1 VPGRA
6 VLGGGGLRGRGQR
19 RERIT
24 TRPRLRPILRMR
36 PTSAGRAVSV
46 GRVPIPDYESMMRPL
61 LDVLADGESRSARQV
76 REALAPVFG
85 ITEDEAAAR
94 LPSGQPVFN
103 SRAHWAA
110 TYLVQAGCLTRP
122 RRGFLRLTDRG
133 RTVLGQ
139 HPDRVDN
146 SVLMAFPEFVDFK
159 TRSRQ
164 PTASTGMG
172 AEPVPEGH
180 DAVAPRAG
188 EASET
193 PVERVRDAVQ
203 ESETALAADLLVRV
217 KSQPPEFLERLVLDL
232 LTAMGYGGREGAAQ
246 HLGRSGDGGID
257 GVIRQDALALDRVY
271 VQAKRYADSPVGRPD
286 IQAFVGALHG
296 AGASRGVFIT
306 TSRFTRDAIDYADR
320 MAQARIVLVDGPRLG
335 ELMLRHE
342 VGVQA
347 AQKVVLH
354 KIDEDYFTDE

>member
-1 VPGRA
+1 M
-6 VLGGGGLRGRGQR
+6 LGGGGLRGHGQQ
-19 RERIT
+19 RERM
-24 TRPRLRPILRMR
+24 TRARLRPILRMR
-36 PTSAGRAVSV
+36 PTSAERAVSV

-146 SVLMAFPEFVDFK
+146 SVLMDFPEFVDFK

-164 PTASTGMG
+164 PTLPAGIR
-172 AEPVPEGH
+172 AEPVPQGH
-180 DAVAPRAG
+180 DAVTPRA
-188 EASET
+188 ARPARHLSN
-193 PVERVRDAVQ
+193 
-203 ESETALAADLLVRV
+203 ESATL
-217 KSQPPEFLERLVLDL
+217 S
-232 LTAMGYGGREGAAQ
+232 
-246 HLGRSGDGGID
+246 RSP
-257 GVIRQDALALDRVY
+257 RR
-271 VQAKRYADSPVGRPD
+271 RSRPTCW
-286 IQAFVGALHG
+286 IG
-296 AGASRGVFIT
+296 
-306 TSRFTRDAIDYADR
+306 
-320 MAQARIVLVDGPRLG
+320 
-335 ELMLRHE
+335 
-342 VGVQA
+342 
-347 AQKVVLH
+347 
-354 KIDEDYFTDE
+354 